1 MLKPPPARTGR
12 AAPMTTPAWQA
23 LETEFRGLWP
33 TRVDT
38 FFDDT
43 YLDSFLHR
51 LWTESLGF
59 GGPCCWGVN

>member
-1 MLKPPPARTGR
+1 
-12 AAPMTTPAWQA
+12 MTTPAWQA

-38 FFDDT
+38 FFD
-43 YLDSFLHR
+43 SFLHC